1 VTLIKNSMLYS
12 LYEFINNLEYK
23 QNKLAENIAK
33 ALVGSAGYIII
44 YPLENLK
51 LRMAADLE

>member
-1 VTLIKNSMLYS
+1 MLYS
-12 LYEFINNLEYK
+12 IYEFINKFTYK

-33 ALVGSAGYIII
+33 GLVGTAGYVLI

-51 LRMAADLE
+51 LRMAADL